1 MDLQS
6 LTLLV
11 EIIDSGNLS
20 QAARKLRMTRANVSY
35 HLTQLEKSVGAQ
47 LIRRTT
53 RRAEPTEVGLRLYEH
68 GRAIHNEM
76 AAARE
81 TIADLGQGLQGRV
94 GISVPSGYG
103 QMVMSD
109 WLIEFKRL
117 YPGIVLDVLFENRAD
132 HLRDEVDIAVRVI
145 SEPPLSVVAR
155 SLGEMRY
162 IACASRAWAAEHGLP
177 ATLHELRASP
187 VITAGV
193 IGRQLRLSAYQ
204 GDERQEVMLE
214 PTLISEHF
222 PFLRQGILAGLGVG
236 LVPDYVVQQE
246 VASGEVLVTL
256 QDYRLSIFGTQLYL
270 LYLPHRH
277 QTRAVR
283 TCIEFLLDK
292 AGQGVVPAAG

>member
-162 IACASRAWAAEHGLP
+162 VACASRAWAAEHGLP

-246 VASGEVLVTL
+246 VASGEVLTTL
-256 QDYRLSIFGTQLYL
+256 EEYRLSIFGTQLYL

-292 AGQGVVPAAG
+292 AGQRVFAENG

>member
-1 MDLQS
+1 MDLQALS
-6 LTLLV
+6 LLV

-68 GRAIHNEM
+68 GRAINNELL
-76 AAARE
+76 AARE

-94 GISVPSGYG
+94 GLSVPSGYG

-162 IACASRAWAAEHGLP
+162 VACASREWAARHGLP
-177 ATLHELRASP
+177 RTLHELRASP
-187 VITAGV
+187 LITAGV
-193 IGRQLRLSAYQ
+193 LGRQLRLSAYQ
-204 GDERQEVMLE
+204 GDERQEVSLE
-214 PTLISEHF
+214 PTLSSEHF
-222 PFLRQGILAGLGVG
+222 PFLHQGILSGLGVG
-236 LVPDYVVQQE
+236 LVPDYVVQRE
-246 VASGEVLVTL
+246 IASGEVLQTL
-256 QDYRLSIFGTQLYL
+256 QEYRLSIFGTQLYL

-283 TCIEFLLDK
+283 TCIEFLLAK
-292 AGQGVVPAAG
+292 AGRGPMPTPA